1 MPSVGLSWKT
11 LGSDLAGLLYPR
23 LCRVCDG
30 SLLDDEPFVCLTCL
44 TLMPKFSASE
54 SERKA
59 LERLFFGRLP
69 FDFVTAFFAFDK
81 RARVQKL
88 IHGIKYHNMPEIAF
102 WIGQMLGEEMS
113 RAQAYWPADVL
124 VPVPLHP
131 KRLRR
136 RGYNQSAWFAR
147 GLSEKLKLSVREDM
161 LVRTVNTRSQTGM
174 NKTRRWENVR
184 DAFACLG
191 NVSGLRVVL
200 TDDVLTTGATLEAC
214 GKALLKAGASTVNV
228 AVMASAFGHD

>member
-1 MPSVGLSWKT
+1 MPSFGLSWKI
-11 LGSDLAGLLYPR
+11 LGSDLASLLYPR
-23 LCRVCDG
+23 LCRVCEG
-30 SLLDDEPFVCLTCL
+30 SLLDDEAFVCLTCL
-44 TLMPKFSASE
+44 TLMPKFSTSE

-81 RARVQKL
+81 KARVQKL
-88 IHGIKYHNMPEIAF
+88 IHGIKYHNVPEIAF
-102 WIGQMLGEEMS
+102 WIGQMLGEEMCRS
-113 RAQAYWPADVL
+113 QASWPADVL

-147 GLSEKLKLSVREDM
+147 GLSDKLKLPVREDL

-184 DAFACLG
+184 DAFACIG